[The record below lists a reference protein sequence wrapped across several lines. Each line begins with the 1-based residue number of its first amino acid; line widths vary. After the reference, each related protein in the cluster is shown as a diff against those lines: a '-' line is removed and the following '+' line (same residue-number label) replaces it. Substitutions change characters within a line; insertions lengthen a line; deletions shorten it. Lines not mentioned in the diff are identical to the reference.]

1 MKRMKKVFAVLL
13 TLAMVLG
20 MSITVFADLGT
31 AVIPVNGA
39 KEGTQYQYLQLIR
52 PQASESTGWEF
63 VNDAVAGN
71 FTAALQVSDAQ
82 TAIWML
88 IKSQDSSITGPADV
102 TEATEAQ
109 IKAAI
114 TNVANGGYTLSEAAG
129 TITVSDAGMYYIR
142 ATAPG
147 YTYNPMAAY
156 VSFGYTGGVP
166 SGLHTEG
173 VTAKGTEIKTEKSS
187 DEADSVTEIGRIET
201 YYVGSIVPFVPTSDS
216 NRKYIVK
223 DEITG
228 GAAYEA
234 KDGKMSLTVY
244 YGGEGTTLEDLIASV
259 KSENPP
265 AAGDTFTI
273 DVTGSS
279 FTADL
284 SAILANNTH
293 ANQPIV
299 ITYQAKVTDVTVG
312 NNVSIGDGTN
322 DSQFGSGS
330 DKLFTGEITINKK
343 DSSDQNTPLEGAK
356 FLISKGTENSK
367 EYAKFD
373 ANNKFVEWVTVES
386 EALYVVSGADGKV
399 KVEGLDEGTYHIEEK
414 VAPNGYSINEEIE
427 DVTLSVEGNK
437 ATAVLKAEREVLDTK
452 LSSLPSTGG
461 IGTTIFT
468 IAGCLIMVAAAG
480 LFFASRRKSAK

>member
-88 IKSQDSSITGPADV
+88 IKSQDLSITGPADV
-102 TEATEAQ
+102 TAATEAQ

-166 SGLHTEG
+166 SSLQTQG

-187 DEADSVTEIGRIET
+187 DEVNKVTEIGRTET
-201 YYVGSIVPFVPTSDS
+201 YYVGSIVPFVPMGDT
-216 NRKYIVK
+216 NRSYIVK
-223 DEITG
+223 DEIQ
-228 GAAYEA
+228 GAEYIAEN
-234 KDGKMSLTVY
+234 GKITLTVY
-244 YGGEGTTLEDLIASV
+244 YGAEGTTLEALIASV

-265 AAGDTFTI
+265 AAEGAFTT

-284 SAILANNTH
+284 STILENNAH

-299 ITYQAKVTDVTVG
+299 ITYQAKVTGVTAG
-312 NNVSIGDGTN
+312 NKVSIGDGAN
-322 DSQFGSGS
+322 FSQFGSGS
-330 DKLFTGEITINKK
+330 ESLFTGKLTITKK
-343 DSSDQNTPLEGAK
+343 DSSDQTFLDGAK
-356 FLISKGTENSK
+356 FLISKGAGDSK
-367 EYAKFD
+367 KYAKFNTD
-373 ANNKFVEWVTVES
+373 NKFTEWVDTES
-386 EALYVVSGADGKV
+386 DALYVTAVNGTV
-399 KVEGLDEGTYHIEEK
+399 TVEGLDEGTYHIEEK
-414 VAPNGYSINEEIE
+414 VAPDGYSINEKIE
-427 DVTLSVEGNK
+427 DVTLSVEGE
-437 ATAVLKAEREVLDTK
+437 AAAVLEGTREVLDTK

-468 IAGCLIMVAAAG
+468 IGGCLIMIVAAG
-480 LFFASRRKSAK
+480 LFFATRKKSAK

>member
-88 IKSQDSSITGPADV
+88 IKSQDPSITGPADV
-102 TEATEAQ
+102 TAATEAQ

-166 SGLHTEG
+166 SSLQTQG

-244 YGGEGTTLEDLIASV
+244 YGAEGTTLEDLIASV

-273 DVTGSS
+273 DVTGTS

-284 SAILANNTH
+284 SAILENNTH

-299 ITYQAKVTDVTVG
+299 ITDQAKVTDVTVG
-312 NNVSIGDGTN
+312 NDVSIGDGTN

-330 DKLFTGEITINKK
+330 DKLFTGEITITKK
-343 DSSDQNTPLEGAK
+343 DSSDQTFLDGAK
-356 FLISKGTENSK
+356 FLISKGAGDSK
-367 EYAKFD
+367 KYAKFNTD
-373 ANNKFVEWVTVES
+373 NKFTEWVDTES
-386 EALYVVSGADGKV
+386 DALYVTAVNGTV
-399 KVEGLDEGTYHIEEK
+399 TVEGLDEGIYHIEEK
-414 VAPNGYSINEEIE
+414 VAPDGYSINEKIE
-427 DVTLSVEGNK
+427 DVTLSVEGE
-437 ATAVLKAEREVLDTK
+437 AAAVLEGTREVLDTK